1 MNWIFSQW
9 KKFFAFEKYVLL
21 VFFSCFTNV
30 WGSPKGEYLSLFS
43 LWHLPSSLNFIFSII
58 DKNNHDKKVAFSPL
72 KEEEN
77 YQCSFISQSGQK
89 KINFKVIRINLLS
102 YNRGRGFDTYT
113 DWISMDRY
121 NISFKEIYFTATVK
135 LYNLI
140 ASKKEKFEQNNEQYM
155 FFFASPRDLKMK
167 IIFSA
172 SVYTRSSILMSKRSI
187 DWIWFFLEIWLVGKF
202 SWKKLFFSP
211 ITDIK

>member
-1 MNWIFSQW
+1 MNWIFSQR
-9 KKFFAFEKYVLL
+9 KKFFVIETYVLW

-30 WGSPKGEYLSLFS
+30 WRSPKGEYLSLFS
-43 LWHLPSSLNFIFSII
+43 LWHLPSSLNLIFSII

-77 YQCSFISQSGQK
+77 YQCSFISQSEQK

-155 FFFASPRDLKMK
+155 FFIVSPRKKGSLENENNFLSISVHSFVDSNEQK
-167 IIFSA
+167 IDWLNLIFSRNLIGRKI
-172 SVYTRSSILMSKRSI
+172 SM
-187 DWIWFFLEIWLVGKF
+187 
-202 SWKKLFFSP
+202 KK
-211 ITDIK
+211 